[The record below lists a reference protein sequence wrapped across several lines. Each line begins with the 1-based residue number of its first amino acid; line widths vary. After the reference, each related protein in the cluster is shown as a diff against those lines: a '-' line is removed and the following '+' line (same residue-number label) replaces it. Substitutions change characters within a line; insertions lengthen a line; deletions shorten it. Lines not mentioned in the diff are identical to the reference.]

1 MPICLKWRRGA
12 GPPKGAGMFAVAQ
25 TRNWFWRIVVLTR
38 ASLSLCLFNKGMAT
52 GNPEPPAG
60 NARAPNNFLIH

>member
-1 MPICLKWRRGA
+1 
-12 GPPKGAGMFAVAQ
+12 MFAVAQ

-60 NARAPNNFLIH
+60 NARAPNSFLIH